1 MIKRF
6 FFMVLVATLA
16 AGESAGADQ
25 RSLPR
30 LERRGHATQLIVD
43 DRPYLVLGGELN
55 NTAAS
60 DREYLKTVWPRL
72 VELNVNTALVAVGWD
87 WIEPEE
93 GKFDFSVVDDVL
105 QGARDH
111 NLRVIFIWFGSW
123 KNGMSSFAPD
133 WVKIDQRRFPRVRVR
148 DGKAVEILSP
158 FGPQTLAA
166 DTAAYSKFIEHLGK
180 VDKQRTVVMVQLQN
194 EVGIF
199 GDSRDRSE
207 VAEAA
212 FRGPVPKQLISHL
225 QLHRQQLHPDLAAL
239 WENAGGKTEGTWAQF
254 FGTSNA
260 ANEVFMAWSYAQFM
274 GHMAEAGKRVY
285 ALPVFTNSWLVQPTD
300 KGPGDYPSGG
310 PQPHILDIWK
320 AGSPAIDFSA
330 PDIYLPDFE
339 RHATAFHRSDN
350 PLFVPEALGDANAVG
365 NAIYA
370 IGTHNALGFSPFG
383 IEDGSRLG
391 GNGWKEGVDE
401 RRKLLLA
408 KGYAELS
415 RLAPMILDH
424 QAAGTIGA
432 VRLTKEKPRQE
443 VPMGDYTV
451 TFQLTT
457 GRDTGYGLVL
467 ALGTD
472 EFLVLGANIQVT
484 FPPRTPGDPISG
496 LLRVDQGYFENGHWV
511 TKRRLNGDDVVL
523 INDLKKAGDVYQ
535 SSGGL
540 LFYSEDPSLQK
551 VSLYRF
557 R

>member
-1 MIKRF
+1 MLYVLRTGVPWRDLAEGHEVWSSVYARYALWCDDGLFGQGSRCRPPMARASCGTWTAQHVPAGLEWATSGGCKRPCSIGRRLSHLHTTRRLVEDGPDFNLSAHRGDKAVDPSGYLSLKIQVRRTPEMIKRF
-6 FFMVLVATLA
+6 VFIVLVATLV
-16 AGESAGADQ
+16 AGESAGSDQ

-30 LERRGHATQLIVD
+30 LARRGHATQLIVD

-133 WVKIDQRRFPRVRVR
+133 WVKIDQTRFPRVRVR

-180 VDKQRTVVMVQLQN
+180 VDKQRTAVMVQLQN

-239 WENAGGKTEGTWAQF
+239 W
-254 FGTSNA
+254 
-260 ANEVFMAWSYAQFM
+260 
-274 GHMAEAGKRVY
+274 
-285 ALPVFTNSWLVQPTD
+285 
-300 KGPGDYPSGG
+300 
-310 PQPHILDIWK
+310 
-320 AGSPAIDFSA
+320 
-330 PDIYLPDFE
+330 
-339 RHATAFHRSDN
+339 
-350 PLFVPEALGDANAVG
+350 
-365 NAIYA
+365 
-370 IGTHNALGFSPFG
+370 
-383 IEDGSRLG
+383 
-391 GNGWKEGVDE
+391 
-401 RRKLLLA
+401 
-408 KGYAELS
+408 
-415 RLAPMILDH
+415 
-424 QAAGTIGA
+424 
-432 VRLTKEKPRQE
+432 
-443 VPMGDYTV
+443 
-451 TFQLTT
+451 
-457 GRDTGYGLVL
+457 
-467 ALGTD
+467 
-472 EFLVLGANIQVT
+472 
-484 FPPRTPGDPISG
+484 
-496 LLRVDQGYFENGHWV
+496 
-511 TKRRLNGDDVVL
+511 
-523 INDLKKAGDVYQ
+523 
-535 SSGGL
+535 
-540 LFYSEDPSLQK
+540 
-551 VSLYRF
+551 
-557 R
+557 